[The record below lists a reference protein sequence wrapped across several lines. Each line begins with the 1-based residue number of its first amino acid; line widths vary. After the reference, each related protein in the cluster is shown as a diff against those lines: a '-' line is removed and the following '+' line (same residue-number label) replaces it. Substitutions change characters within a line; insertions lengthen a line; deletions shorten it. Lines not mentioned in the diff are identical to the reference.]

1 MSAHTKITVRRVH
14 IDSMGYESQGFHKG
28 RYWGVGQPLY
38 YCPELEALRDERPI
52 RECNEPHCRASD
64 SNAAHEIF
72 VRRMTET
79 LRLPTRKEIAN
90 REFHWRG
97 L

>member
-1 MSAHTKITVRRVH
+1 MSARMKVTVRRVH
-14 IDSMGYESQGFHKG
+14 LDSMGYESQGFHKG

-64 SNAAHEIF
+64 VNAAHDIF

-79 LRLPTRKEIAN
+79 LKLPTRK
-90 REFHWRG
+90 G
-97 L
+97 LVG